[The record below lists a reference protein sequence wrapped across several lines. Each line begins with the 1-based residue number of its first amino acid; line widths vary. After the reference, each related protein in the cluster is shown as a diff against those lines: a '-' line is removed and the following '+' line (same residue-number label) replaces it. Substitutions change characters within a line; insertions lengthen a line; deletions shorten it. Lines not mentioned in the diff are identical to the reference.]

1 MSFRGFIN
9 TNKTRF
15 FWITILSI
23 LSGMSGIL
31 AGYIQMY
38 WLTYIKEKN

>member
-9 TNKTRF
+9 TNRTRF

-23 LSGMSGIL
+23 LSGRAKGLSGICRM
-31 AGYIQMY
+31 GSRDEQ
-38 WLTYIKEKN
+38 W